1 MPEHSPEP
9 WDALQLHAALGAGVL
24 FNPIIDCG
32 NHVVAEIFCKE
43 PNVLRIVACVNA
55 LAGVPDPAKLMS
67 MLRTFVDNYEENYSE
82 MNGEGITEFAD
93 IQNAMEGND

>member
-1 MPEHSPEP
+1 MAEHSKEP
-9 WDALQLHAALGAGVL
+9 WDALQLHAALGANVL

-55 LAGVPDPAKLMS
+55 MAGVPDPEKLM
-67 MLRTFVDNYEENYSE
+67 NYVRASVKSRECNNEHEDWHDAIASAL
-82 MNGEGITEFAD
+82 EGD
-93 IQNAMEGND
+93 D